1 MRFLNNK
8 SKQSLSLPLLYVLA
22 AKQCLLVLRI
32 YCLPVLGAKFDVQA
46 AEIRS
51 KNNGRLLLRQLVIY
65 RAADCW
71 KKKTTQQLIHDETS
85 IVPPSGNQQH
95 KSETLNLTAAAA
107 YNMFYV
113 TDEVLFGHLKIFGTD
128 SSLNS
133 GLFLSP

>member
-1 MRFLNNK
+1 M
-8 SKQSLSLPLLYVLA
+8 
-22 AKQCLLVLRI
+22 LRI

-71 KKKTTQQLIHDETS
+71 KKNNKKNPQQLIHDDTS

-95 KSETLNLTAAAA
+95 KSETLNLTAAEI
-107 YNMFYV
+107 YNMFNV
-113 TDEVLFGHLKIFGTD
+113 TNEVLVGHLKIFGTD

-133 GLFLSP
+133 RLFLSP

>member
-1 MRFLNNK
+1 M
-8 SKQSLSLPLLYVLA
+8 
-22 AKQCLLVLRI
+22 LRI

-71 KKKTTQQLIHDETS
+71 KKKTQQLIHDETS

-95 KSETLNLTAAAA
+95 KSETLNLTAAAT

-113 TDEVLFGHLKIFGTD
+113 TDEVLFGHLKIFGTG